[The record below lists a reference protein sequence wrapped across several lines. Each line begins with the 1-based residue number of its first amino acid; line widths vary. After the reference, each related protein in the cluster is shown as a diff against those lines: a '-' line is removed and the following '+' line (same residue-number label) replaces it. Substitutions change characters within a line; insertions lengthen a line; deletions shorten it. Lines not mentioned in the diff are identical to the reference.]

1 MIYDVV
7 FLSFVESHY
16 IIFCPNVKL
25 LLYISVIVLRCV
37 GELRC
42 SSMDSYALH

>member
-7 FLSFVESHY
+7 FLSFGKSHY
-16 IIFCPNVKL
+16 IIFCPNLKL
-25 LLYISVIVLRCV
+25 LLYIRIIVLRCV

-42 SSMDSYALH
+42 SSMVSYV